1 MTQLFLKIFSMVFL
15 AEMGDKTQLAAFT
28 AAAGSPDKK
37 WVVFAASALALAT
50 TSLLAVL
57 CGGWIGGHVSPKWIK
72 IVAGSVF
79 IVFGI
84 LYIVEA
90 FRGA

>member
-1 MTQLFLKIFSMVFL
+1 MVFL

-28 AAAGSPDKK
+28 AAAGAPDKK
-37 WVVFAASALALAT
+37 WVIFAASAIALAA
-50 TSLLAVL
+50 TSLLAVI
-57 CGGWIGGHVSPKWIK
+57 CGGWIGDHVSPKWIK

-79 IVFGI
+79 IVFGL
-84 LYIVEA
+84 LYFIEA